1 MWLRCRGHALCALQ
15 SKRWA
20 YAATNAIG
28 FCLHTPLKLAG
39 RLPPRRLAAGALLLG
54 GGSGVAA
61 ANASSAAR
69 LGRQGAFIQFL
80 AVSLPPAS
88 AESCGMPIRL
98 IKHEVVPGAAA
109 LKSGFRM
116 EGRRSIS
123 IGMRSPAGD
132 CGPIC

>member
-28 FCLHTPLKLAG
+28 LCLHTPLKLAG
-39 RLPPRRLAAGALLLG
+39 RLPPRRLA
-54 GGSGVAA
+54 AA